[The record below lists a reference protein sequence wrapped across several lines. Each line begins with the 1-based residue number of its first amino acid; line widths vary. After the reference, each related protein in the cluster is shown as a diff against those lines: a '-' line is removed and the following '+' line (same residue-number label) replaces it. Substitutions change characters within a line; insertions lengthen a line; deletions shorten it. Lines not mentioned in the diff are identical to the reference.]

1 MIQCYKEH
9 TDAQMQV
16 MKDAADKLIDDHLI
30 PTGRVPYE
38 AVVAAG
44 ILPGK
49 TSENRDLFCP
59 MRQFPHM
66 FTHQD
71 SVDRLAEYR
80 RVHSAEYI
88 EAQRVA
94 KAQENGLTKELK
106 QAETVLRQDT
116 VRVQKAALTALAK
129 NQKAK
134 DKAEEKTAFELLSK
148 DEQKAVR
155 ATKKLEADHAKV
167 ANAEK
172 RKAADDARAENVA
185 KARRI
190 LDQEL

>member
-106 QAETVLRQDT
+106 QAETVLSAPSQTLRYFYDY
-116 VRVQKAALTALAK
+116 RCPP
-129 NQKAK
+129 
-134 DKAEEKTAFELLSK
+134 
-148 DEQKAVR
+148 R
-155 ATKKLEADHAKV
+155 H
-167 ANAEK
+167 
-172 RKAADDARAENVA
+172 
-185 KARRI
+185 ARRPMRR
-190 LDQEL
+190 LYR